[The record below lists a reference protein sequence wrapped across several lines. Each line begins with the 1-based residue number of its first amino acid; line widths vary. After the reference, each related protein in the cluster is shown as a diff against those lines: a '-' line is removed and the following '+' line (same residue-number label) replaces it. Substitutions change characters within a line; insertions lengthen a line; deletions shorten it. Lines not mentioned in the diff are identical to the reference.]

1 MKTKLENGIHVFSEI
16 GQLKKVLV
24 KRPGREL
31 SFISPSNC
39 NELLFSAILDWK
51 QAAKEH
57 DEFCKILTQNGVEV
71 VYIEDLLLETWNSI
85 SEKEQDLFIR
95 KFISESNVKDK
106 KLHIKLFQY
115 LKSRSAY
122 GLFDAMISG
131 ITTFDLQLSLEKDV
145 LVTQPMPNFYFTRD
159 TFSSVGNGVVISSMK
174 YPIRKR
180 ETLFTWFIFT
190 YHPLYK
196 HTTQYLD
203 RNNET
208 YIEGGDIFPYNTDTL
223 VVGVSDRTKIESIKN
238 LAKQL
243 YRSKENKFKRIVAI
257 YVPHKWNLMHLD
269 TWLTMVDYDKFL
281 YSPNVTTN
289 LKFWK
294 IDLTSPKLSIDS
306 YDSNLESLLESII
319 GKLPIMIPVA
329 GAYSQLAIDVETQF
343 DATNFLVIKP
353 GLVVGYSR
361 NYYTIEALRKAGV
374 EVLTFNGN
382 QLSLGMGSSRCMS
395 MPLIRD
401 DVEIINRKGEK

>member
-1 MKTKLENGIHVFSEI
+1 MKTKLESGIHVYSEI
-16 GQLKKVLV
+16 GQLRKVLV

-39 NELLFSAILDWK
+39 TELLFSAILDWR
-51 QAAKEH
+51 QAANEH

-71 VYIEDLLLETWNSI
+71 VYIEDLLLETWNSVG
-85 SEKEQDLFIR
+85 ENEHNLFIK
-95 KFISESNVKDK
+95 KFIEESKIKDK
-106 KLHIKLFQY
+106 KLEQKVFNY
-115 LKSRSAY
+115 LKSRSTY
-122 GLFDAMISG
+122 GVFESMISG
-131 ITTFDLQLSLEKDV
+131 ITTFDLQLSLERDV
-145 LVTQPMPNFYFTRD
+145 LVTQPMPNLYFTRD

-196 HTTQYLD
+196 HTPQYLD
-203 RNNET
+203 RNNEF
-208 YIEGGDIFPYNTDTL
+208 YIEGGDVFPYNTDTL
-223 VVGVSDRTKIESIKN
+223 VVGVSDRTKIESVKN
-238 LAKQL
+238 LAKHL
-243 YRSKENKFKRIVAI
+243 KKSKDNKFKRIVAI
-257 YVPHKWNLMHLD
+257 NVPHKWNLMHLD
-269 TWLTMVDYDKFL
+269 TWLIMVDYDKFL
-281 YSPNVTTN
+281 YSPNVTAN

-294 IDLTSPKLSIDS
+294 IDLTAPKLSMVE

-329 GAYSQLAIDVETQF
+329 GAHSQLAIDVETHF

-374 EVLTFNGN
+374 EVLTFNGD

-395 MPLIRD
+395 MPLVRD
-401 DVEIINRKGEK
+401 DIKIKK